1 LKDFLIRIGNAEI
14 ISGKFAGNVYIY
26 FSEKGINFHFLNSKK
41 VLPSKSI
48 KKITFEKSRE
58 EKIIKGSG
66 LAKFFMFLIA
76 FNGQNDSR
84 QLAATYTMG
93 HFANDKK
100 GFQNI
105 FFVNIQTFSDLYK
118 IKVNQEQ
125 ALLIG
130 QAFNNPKEFF
140 NKSLDSR
147 SFDKPILF
155 YQPKT
160 FHWLIYWFLGLGYT
174 IFNDNPNNNDLRAAV
189 FTFTIIFPFVF
200 KLISKIVT
208 NSKIKN
214 YKKSSEYSNFISSL
228 NS

>member
-1 LKDFLIRIGNAEI
+1 MKNFLVRIGSAEI
-14 ISGKFAGNVYIY
+14 ISGKFAGNVYVY
-26 FSEKGINFHFLNSKK
+26 FSERGINFHFLNSKK
-41 VLPSKSI
+41 VLPNKSI
-48 KKITFEKSRE
+48 KKIIFEKSRE
-58 EKIIKGSG
+58 EKIIKGSA
-66 LAKFFMFLIA
+66 LAKFFMFWIA

-84 QLAATYTMG
+84 HLAATYTMG
-93 HFANDKK
+93 HFANDKR

-105 FFVNIQTFSDLYK
+105 FFVNIQTISDLYR

-160 FHWLIYWFLGLGYT
+160 FHWLIYWFFGLGYPLANADDPSKS
-174 IFNDNPNNNDLRAAV
+174 IMMVNILLLV
-189 FTFTIIFPFVF
+189 IVLPFIF
-200 KLISKIVT
+200 KLISKRVT
-208 NSKIKN
+208 ISKIKKFKESDN
-214 YKKSSEYSNFISSL
+214 YKIILSYL
-228 NS
+228 

>member
-1 LKDFLIRIGNAEI
+1 MRDFLIRIGNAEI

-66 LAKFFMFLIA
+66 LAKFFMFWIA

-105 FFVNIQTFSDLYK
+105 FFVNIQTISDFYK

-160 FHWLIYWFLGLGYT
+160 YHWLVYWFFGLGYPLANVDDPSKST
-174 IFNDNPNNNDLRAAV
+174 MMVNILLLVIFL
-189 FTFTIIFPFVF
+189 PFIF
-200 KLISKIVT
+200 KLISKRVT
-208 NSKIKN
+208 ISKIKKFKESDN
-214 YKKSSEYSNFISSL
+214 YKIILSSF
-228 NS
+228 